1 MKVGMI
7 WAQSQ
12 QGVIGNQGKLPWRLP
27 EDLMHFR
34 AVTDGC
40 PVIMGRKTNESLPG
54 PLHGRVPI
62 TITSDP
68 FYFPKHGGLLVPT
81 LRHALD
87 SAMMFRSEWA
97 WIIGGGE
104 ILKAAIEQD
113 VADLAIVTTIRVKD
127 GASIIQG
134 DVLAP
139 RFEPSDW
146 TAKAFR
152 PDNGGWFPS
161 RTPELEWRVTEME
174 RKRA

>member
-1 MKVGMI
+1 MI

-12 QGVIGNQGKLPWRLP
+12 QGVIGNQGTLPWRLP
-27 EDLMHFR
+27 EDLMHFK

-68 FYFPKHGGLLVPT
+68 FYFPIHGGLIVPT
-81 LRHALD
+81 LRHALEE
-87 SAMMFRSEWA
+87 AARFKSEFA

-104 ILKAAIEQD
+104 ILREALEQD
-113 VADLAIVTTIRVKD
+113 VADFAIITTVRVKD
-127 GASIIQG
+127 GVSIIQG
-134 DVLAP
+134 DVTAP
-139 RFEPSDW
+139 AFRAGDW
-146 TAKAFR
+146 TTKNYY
-152 PDNGGWFPS
+152 PKDGSWFPS
-161 RTPELEWRVTEME
+161 RTPELEWRITEME